1 MHQDAHP
8 MTQLSIG
15 EAAALAGVH
24 RTTIL
29 RQIKEGKLSASR
41 DEKSSYRIDPAEL
54 QRVYP
59 DLRVQ
64 CASDALSDAQQSNAA
79 LRTDAMQRAMQR
91 EIELLHQQIAALQ
104 RDKDA
109 LQQDKH
115 WLMQQL
121 ESLQQRLLPPPK
133 KPFLE
138 KLAEAWGRLRKQ

>member
-8 MTQLSIG
+8 MTQFGIG

-41 DEKSSYRIDPAEL
+41 AEKGGYRIDPAEL

-59 DLRVQ
+59 DLNRQ
-64 CASDALSDAQQSNAA
+64 QASTAQQSIAA
-79 LRTDAMQRAMQR
+79 LHTDALQR
-91 EIELLHQQIAALQ
+91 EIDLLRRQLDALL

-109 LQQDKH
+109 LQQEKL
-115 WLMQQL
+115 WFMQQL
-121 ESLQQRLLPPPK
+121 EQVTQRLLPPPK
-133 KPFLE
+133 KPFLDR
-138 KLAEAWGRLRKQ
+138 LAETWGRFRRQ